1 MGLRGTRA
9 SRAAVRCAAKARQYR
24 KCADRF
30 FLEELQVGMP
40 RILIKDVPCAILIL
54 AIERSVHAVMEW
66 LRLASLVSA
75 RFGSCSIDEE
85 GGRSVS

>member
-1 MGLRGTRA
+1 
-9 SRAAVRCAAKARQYR
+9 
-24 KCADRF
+24 
-30 FLEELQVGMP
+30 MP
-40 RILIKDVPCAILIL
+40 RILIKDAPCAILIL

-85 GGRSVS
+85 GGHSVS